1 MTQKSPLVVIPVN
14 CRAGLSAARS
24 RANVLSVSG
33 STMDSARSQALAKYY
48 RVQADACR
56 QMAQQASDRFSGDW
70 LDIAAKWIR
79 LAREAEAHLADRSIL
94 DPLRS
99 TQK

>member
-56 QMAQQASDRFSGDW
+56 QMAQQASDRGGKAVVFDLVKPVRAARDCLGAGGEAK
-70 LDIAAKWIR
+70 LDGRKNA
-79 LAREAEAHLADRSIL
+79 
-94 DPLRS
+94 P
-99 TQK
+99 

>member
-48 RVQADACR
+48 RCPSRCLPSNGV
-56 QMAQQASDRFSGDW
+56 ASVGPFLR
-70 LDIAAKWIR
+70 R
-79 LAREAEAHLADRSIL
+79 LARHRGKMD
-94 DPLRS
+94 
-99 TQK
+99 